1 MSEPVEQK
9 TEFRIANPGPP
20 LTKTQEHFMR
30 LVEQQNRER
39 VEALRIY
46 KKRCNIAGLALAGIV
61 GGIYA
66 YTLFAVR
73 QEKFLDDFVEPAK
86 VIDVKK

>member
-20 LTKTQEHFMR
+20 LNKTQIHFMR
-30 LVEQQNRER
+30 LIEQQNRDR
-39 VEALRIY
+39 VEKLQIY
-46 KKRCNIAGLALAGIV
+46 KKRCNISGLSLIGIV
-61 GGIYA
+61 GCIYA
-66 YTLFAVR
+66 YTLYAVR
-73 QEKFLDDFVEPAK
+73 QEKSLEDFDEPAK